1 MARILLRDLRK
12 MYDNQTEAVCSINLE
27 IPHNEFLAL
36 VGPSGCG
43 KSTTLRMI
51 AGLETITSGDVIIGD
66 RIVNSDQP
74 KDRDIAM
81 VFQNYAL
88 YPHMTVYQN
97 MSFGTTAEAAPR
109 TRYTRRV
116 G

>member
-51 AGLETITSGDVIIGD
+51 AGLETITSGDVIIGTGSSTPTSR
-66 RIVNSDQP
+66 RI
-74 KDRDIAM
+74 
-81 VFQNYAL
+81 
-88 YPHMTVYQN
+88 
-97 MSFGTTAEAAPR
+97 GTSPWCSR
-109 TRYTRRV
+109 TTPFIHT
-116 G
+116 